1 MFPKKT
7 TRREFIKYGKLSLL
21 FLLNSCSNNSS
32 KVTIA
37 LQNSFYPDF
46 FKEKIPKFWQK
57 ENINFLKI
65 QLEKGSENF
74 IQNADFTLIND
85 GWLSGINFNE
95 FKKINEEK
103 LLEKLD
109 IRSRNYL
116 NSFEQNQRNKLFPI
130 GVVPYAIVIKNNKDL
145 IYSSKKKWDLLLSK
159 KFTGKII
166 FPQSP
171 RILMSIAKKINDSN
185 SLAKLRSQVMLFDDQ
200 NALNWLI
207 NSDACVAI
215 IPYSLCLKYFK
226 LDSRLSIIFP
236 DQGVPLM
243 WHFILSKSKEN
254 NESLTKWIDSL
265 ENKLNVD
272 KLASEGWYLPYK
284 NSFVESK
291 FKTENLKIIG
301 PSQICWKNS
310 WSFPLLTNF
319 QKINLE
325 NSWNTI

>member
-85 GWLSGINFNE
+85 GWLSDINFNE

-171 RILMSIAKKINDSN
+171 RILMSIAQ
-185 SLAKLRSQVMLFDDQ
+185 KLMILILL
-200 NALNWLI
+200 LN
-207 NSDACVAI
+207 
-215 IPYSLCLKYFK
+215 
-226 LDSRLSIIFP
+226 
-236 DQGVPLM
+236 
-243 WHFILSKSKEN
+243 
-254 NESLTKWIDSL
+254 
-265 ENKLNVD
+265 
-272 KLASEGWYLPYK
+272 
-284 NSFVESK
+284 
-291 FKTENLKIIG
+291 
-301 PSQICWKNS
+301 
-310 WSFPLLTNF
+310 
-319 QKINLE
+319 
-325 NSWNTI
+325 